1 MAAMN
6 KQAAQTQ
13 PMDAVSMQSPALD
26 MLAMRA
32 RLRYRV
38 QHRIHY
44 LGWQGLLGLT
54 LLLGSLLA
62 VLMLIMPLSQQVQQQ
77 EQALSELRQRAAARQ
92 HAGIQALDRSPQAQL
107 RRFYEQ
113 LPEETASTTLLAELL
128 TLAVDNGLQI
138 DKADHA
144 LQPQPAAG
152 FFRYQITLPLHGR
165 YVDIRRFSSQLLNR
179 LPSAA
184 LSEISLQRPDAAA
197 TEIDARLRFT
207 VFLRKPAV

>member
-6 KQAAQTQ
+6 KPATQTQ
-13 PMDAVSMQSPALD
+13 PLDTVAIQSRALD
-26 MLAMRA
+26 LQAMRA

-54 LLLGSLLA
+54 LLVGSLLA
-62 VLMLIMPLSQQVQQQ
+62 VLMLIRPLSQQVQQQ

-92 HAGIQALDRSPQAQL
+92 HAGIQALEHSPQAQL

-128 TLAVDNGLQI
+128 TLAVDNSLQI
-138 DKADHA
+138 DKADYA
-144 LQPQPAAG
+144 LQAQPAADY
-152 FFRYQITLPLHGR
+152 FRYQITLPLHGR
-165 YVDIRRFSSQLLNR
+165 YVDIRRFSSQVLNR

-184 LSEISLQRPDAAA
+184 LTEISLQSTDAAA